1 MFVAVRVSVD
11 VCSVHRNRLTARFP
25 HSGSKAQ
32 WLRTLVSHL
41 YSLQRAPTSD
51 KRLVRRNYLS
61 LRMRPHA
68 FSRRFTV
75 DRWPRIASAANG
87 LRRLHHESASQASE
101 LKQDRQKE
109 TVDRGAF
116 FVVVVVY
123 ALDRRGIHSRSDLCP
138 WPRQHDRLREYGS
151 DKREMLG
158 PPLWPGW
165 SVRKLRSY

>member
-1 MFVAVRVSVD
+1 MAVRVSVD

-32 WLRTLVSHL
+32 WSRTLVSHL

-61 LRMRPHA
+61 RRMRPHA
-68 FSRRFTV
+68 FSRRFPV

-101 LKQDRQKE
+101 LKQGRQKE
-109 TVDRGAF
+109 TVHRAAF
-116 FVVVVVY
+116 FRCCCCLRVTSTGNTLAVRLMSVVMAACY
-123 ALDRRGIHSRSDLCP
+123 
-138 WPRQHDRLREYGS
+138 RLREYDGS
-151 DKREMLG
+151 DQ
-158 PPLWPGW
+158 
-165 SVRKLRSY
+165 